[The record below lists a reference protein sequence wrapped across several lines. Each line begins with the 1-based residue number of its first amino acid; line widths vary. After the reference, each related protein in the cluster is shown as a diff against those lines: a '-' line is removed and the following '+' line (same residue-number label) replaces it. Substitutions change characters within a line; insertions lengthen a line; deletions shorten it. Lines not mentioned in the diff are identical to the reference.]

1 MDLFYVQVS
10 KQVSLLIGLHF
21 FDVAV
26 EPVLSGHP
34 QGWLSDR
41 LINTGLPLNSGCT
54 KYKSEHSENAILY
67 HS

>member
-34 QGWLSDR
+34 QGMVWAMP
-41 LINTGLPLNSGCT
+41 NTV
-54 KYKSEHSENAILY
+54 
-67 HS
+67 